1 MHRFV
6 ANLKAKCKVLI
17 LPVSDL
23 EKNSMA
29 YMAEMN
35 R

>member
-29 YMAEMN
+29 WQK
-35 R
+35 

>member
-6 ANLKAKCKVLI
+6 ANLKEKCKVLI

-23 EKNSMA
+23 EKNSIGI
-29 YMAEMN
+29 YGRNE
-35 R
+35 